1 MSKPIYFDY
10 HATTPCDDNVI
21 AAMLPYFSE
30 QFGNPH
36 ASLNKHG
43 RQAADA
49 VNTAKEQI
57 GALLN
62 APASSFTMTSGAT
75 EANNIA
81 LLGQQI
87 EDDNR
92 TEILISALEHDSI
105 WNCIPALK
113 NKGFTVK
120 TIPAN
125 AQGLI
130 TENSLKDLISD
141 KTKLVSVMTVNH
153 EIGTIQ
159 PISALADIAH
169 THGALFHTDAAQA
182 VGKIAVDI
190 CDTSIDL
197 LSLSGHKCYGPMGVG
212 ALYTRSKP
220 PISLHPISCGG
231 RQQKLRSGTIPLP
244 LVVGLG
250 KAASI
255 AQSRITDDQKHLR
268 GLTQTLCDKFKKQ
281 NPNIHWNGTLEH
293 RIPGS
298 LNFILPNTSTED
310 VLLSCIDSISL
321 STGSACGTGNSK
333 PSRILQAIGLS
344 DQEIHQSIRLSMG
357 RHTTKNDIDILFE
370 KLIPYLN

>member
-1 MSKPIYFDY
+1 MSTPIYFDY
-10 HATTPCDDNVI
+10 HATTPCDENVI

-36 ASLNKHG
+36 ATLNTHG
-43 RQAADA
+43 RQAANA
-49 VNTAKEQI
+49 VHTAKEKI

-62 APASSFTMTSGAT
+62 APASSFTLTSGAT

-81 LLGQQI
+81 LLGQDI

-92 TEILISALEHDSI
+92 TEILISALEHDSV

-125 AQGLI
+125 TMGLI
-130 TENSLKDLISD
+130 TVDTLENLISD

-159 PISALADIAH
+159 PIAALSDTAH
-169 THGALFHTDAAQA
+169 AHGAIFHTDAAQA
-182 VGKIAVDI
+182 VGKIAIDI
-190 CDTSIDL
+190 RDTHIDL
-197 LSLSGHKCYGPMGVG
+197 LSLSGHKCYGPMGIG
-212 ALYTRSKP
+212 ALYTRQKP
-220 PISLHPISCGG
+220 PIALQPISYGG
-231 RQQKLRSGTIPLP
+231 NQQKQRSGTIPLP
-244 LVVGLG
+244 LAVGLG
-250 KAASI
+250 AAAST
-255 AQSRITDDQKHLR
+255 AKERIFDDQKHLR
-268 GLTQTLCDKFKKQ
+268 DLTKILCDKFAKQ
-281 NPNIHWNGTLEH
+281 NPDIHWNGTLEH

-298 LNFILPNTSTED
+298 LNFILPNTSAED
-310 VLLSCIDSISL
+310 MLLSCLDTISL
-321 STGSACGTGNSK
+321 STGSACGTGKNQ

-344 DQEIHQSIRLSMG
+344 DHEIHQSIRLSMG
-357 RHTTKNDIDILFE
+357 RHTTKDDVDILFK

>member
-10 HATTPCDDNVI
+10 HATTPCDENVI

-43 RQAADA
+43 RRAADA

-62 APASSFTMTSGAT
+62 APASSFTLTSGAT

-81 LLGQQI
+81 LLGQHI

-92 TEILISALEHDSI
+92 TEILISALEHDSV
-105 WNCIPALK
+105 WNCIPALE
-113 NKGFTVK
+113 NKGFTVQE
-120 TIPAN
+120 IPSN
-125 AQGLI
+125 AQGIITSETLENLI
-130 TENSLKDLISD
+130 ND

-159 PISALADIAH
+159 PISDLAKIAH
-169 THGALFHTDAAQA
+169 AHGAVFHTDAAQA
-182 VGKIAVDI
+182 VGKIPLDI
-190 CDTSIDL
+190 TKMNIDL
-197 LSLSGHKCYGPMGVG
+197 LSFSGHKCYGPMGVG
-212 ALYTRSKP
+212 ALYTRNTP
-220 PISLHPISCGG
+220 PIALHPISCGG
-231 RQQKLRSGTIPLP
+231 NQQKLRSGTIALP
-244 LVVGLG
+244 LAVGLG

-255 AQSRITDDQKHLR
+255 AQNRLSDDQTHLR
-268 GLTQTLCDKFKKQ
+268 ALTKTLSDKITKQ
-281 NPNIHWNGTLEH
+281 NPDIHWNGILDH

-298 LNFILPNTSTED
+298 LNFILPNTSAED
-310 VLLSCIDSISL
+310 MLLSCLDSISL
-321 STGSACGTGNSK
+321 STGSACGTGRNK

-344 DQEIHQSIRLSMG
+344 DHDIHHSIRLSMG
-357 RHTTKNDIDILFE
+357 RHTTQDDIDILFE